1 MLVAQPPDRKGID
14 AGASTGVQISDAKGV
29 AESIMRAG
37 EIFAQYTAAL
47 ERGDLEAVAAL
58 LHEDFR
64 LEGVD
69 IDGVGKSEFIAAMKA
84 QLDAFPD
91 YSENPTDVE
100 EIGDDVVQFV
110 AHVTGTQRGTFHFPG
125 LPPIPPTGRTVRLP
139 REPAWVHVLDDR
151 MLVYHVAPVPG
162 GGIKGILAQL
172 KG

>member
-1 MLVAQPPDRKGID
+1 MQ
-14 AGASTGVQISDAKGV
+14 
-29 AESIMRAG
+29 AG
-37 EIFAQYTAAL
+37 EIFAQYSAAL
-47 ERGDLEAVAAL
+47 ERGDLEAMAAF

-64 LEGVD
+64 LEGAGL
-69 IDGVGKSEFIAAMKA
+69 DGVGKREFIAAMKA

-110 AHVTGTQRGTFHFPG
+110 AHVTGTQRGTLLLPG
-125 LPPIPPTGRTVRLP
+125 VPPIPPTGRTIRLP
-139 REPAWVHVLDDR
+139 REPAWVHVLDR
-151 MLVYHVAPVPG
+151 KMLVYHVAPVPG